1 MNKNLPFSYFWPA
14 GGNVHAS
21 TSCDLENRK
30 SKREL
35 KIHIIC
41 STVKSE
47 IWVETAAFMQFGHKK
62 LTVGTSVLSVTVFR
76 DAVFYF
82 YPSQNKDGI
91 LTPGNVATFGI
102 SPQINFYSHQLNLH
116 F

>member
-1 MNKNLPFSYFWPA
+1 
-14 GGNVHAS
+14 
-21 TSCDLENRK
+21 
-30 SKREL
+30 
-35 KIHIIC
+35 
-41 STVKSE
+41 
-47 IWVETAAFMQFGHKK
+47 MQFGHKK

-82 YPSQNKDGI
+82 HALRQDPSQNKDGI
-91 LTPGNVATFGI
+91 LTPGNEATFGI